1 MVLLICLIVA
11 CRGDFV
17 SAVEKSPADAGRRS
31 SGIRAN
37 EKSPADA
44 EFSAA
49 VRFADFVSAPGL
61 ERVGAAAIHGR
72 VLRLTPAK
80 RYKTG
85 AAWLR
90 EKQSILTGFETT
102 FQFQLSHP
110 AWLLGGAD
118 GFAFVMQNSGSQVV
132 GGRGS
137 AGGFGLE
144 GAKEPHHRGIPRSIA
159 IFFDT
164 WQNSEEGDPS
174 ANYIAVRTN
183 GRPADM
189 RWPADRLAFTPNLP
203 IQLKDRRVHTARI
216 VFERPIV
223 QVFLDDLTRPVL
235 QTALDLSLV
244 THAEGKAWVG
254 FTASTGWGFENHDI
268 LSWTFQGEEV
278 SSDVSM
284 VSSEISFPMSACLP
298 NYNLCTPERSFISG
312 GRNRYH
318 VVLPGN
324 SEWGVRVP
332 NPAKGRVV
340 VTNAHGFICW
350 DSKDGG
356 GHGCSGPSG
365 KEGPAGTGFLDEDA
379 AAGAL
384 ISRTKDGST
393 VFSVNGRIGNDFKD
407 NEGFYEFD
415 VEIK

>member
-1 MVLLICLIVA
+1 MQAISTLGLKLQRYSVSVAPPGCWFVFTGLLVGGATASLSAPVRFA
-11 CRGDFV
+11 NFV
-17 SAVEKSPADAGRRS
+17 SAS
-31 SGIRAN
+31 
-37 EKSPADA
+37 
-44 EFSAA
+44 
-49 VRFADFVSAPGL
+49 GL
-61 ERVGAAAIHGR
+61 ERVGAAAIHGG

-90 EKQSILTGFETT
+90 EKQSILSHFETT

-118 GFAFVMQNSGSQVV
+118 GFAFVMQNSGPQVL

-144 GAKEPHHRGIPRSIA
+144 GSNEPHHRGIPWSIA

-164 WQNSEEGDPS
+164 WQNNEEGDPS

-244 THAEGKAWVG
+244 TDPGGKAWIG

-268 LSWTFQGEEV
+268 LSWSFQGEEV

-298 NYNLCTPERSFISG
+298 NHNLCTPERSFISEES
-312 GRNRYH
+312 NKYH

-324 SEWGVRVP
+324 AEWGVRVP
-332 NPAKGRVV
+332 NSTKARAV
-340 VTNAHGFICW
+340 VTNAHGFVCW
-350 DSKDGG
+350 DLKDRGG
-356 GHGCSGPSG
+356 NGCSGPSG
-365 KEGPAGTGFLDEDA
+365 KEGPAGTGFLDEHA
-379 AAGAL
+379 PAGAL
-384 ISRTKDGST
+384 ISRTQEGAT
-393 VFSVNGRIGNDFKD
+393 VFSVNGRMGNDFKD